1 MFVRYTIQIFGE
13 NFSPTKVQ
21 DKLITNLKVIDCDDH
36 NKEEF
41 GYLCLQ
47 HVKEFSIYRDEE
59 YENEFVDFFENN
71 FQLLT
76 DVEANNFSVMLEVYY
91 SDQCNFE
98 IFDNEAL
105 AKLAKYKVNIPIS
118 VYYIEP
124 ENNENEIE
132 NIQ

>member
-21 DKLITNLKVIDCDDH
+21 
-36 NKEEF
+36 
-41 GYLCLQ
+41 
-47 HVKEFSIYRDEE
+47 VKEFSIYRDEE

-124 ENNENEIE
+124 ENNEPENNEIE